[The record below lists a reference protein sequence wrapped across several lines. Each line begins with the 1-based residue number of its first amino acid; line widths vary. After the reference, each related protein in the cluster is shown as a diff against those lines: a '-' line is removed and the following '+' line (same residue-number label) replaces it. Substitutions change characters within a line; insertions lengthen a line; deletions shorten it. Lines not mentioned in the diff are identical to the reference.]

1 MDAALH
7 NLHLDGFFIK
17 EMMWHLSPAS
27 DSVSMFIHL
36 QFQVFIFYQQPFN
49 FNGTTKIKNLDAN
62 IGSFRVKL
70 TKEDLKEIS
79 DVITINEVAGHRTI
93 DVFIHCSWKF
103 ANTPE
108 KESKLA

>member
-1 MDAALH
+1 MAEEQKVQIPMVKLGTH
-7 NLHLDGFFIK
+7 GF
-17 EMMWHLSPAS
+17 EVPSL
-27 DSVSMFIHL
+27 L
-36 QFQVFIFYQQPFN
+36 
-49 FNGTTKIKNLDAN
+49 GTTKIKNLDAN

-108 KESKLA
+108 KEKYQSET